1 MTAEE
6 SGAAEGSAQ
15 ILDRGYR
22 KFEGTRL
29 GVWGAVRS
37 TAWHTTRSVL
47 GLGRKARHKIAP
59 ALVIVVAMLPAVVF
73 VGAAVLLGG
82 DEFIN
87 DFLIGIV
94 PAYSELARQS
104 IAAMVLFTGLV
115 APEALVRDRRDG
127 MLSLYL
133 STPLTR
139 RTYIGAKVLSVSGLM
154 ALIVLVPTLV
164 YLVGMTFASLGP
176 DGVSDWLIVLV
187 RVLVSGTLAS
197 IIYALISMAA
207 ASLTDRRAFASLAV
221 VLVMLGSLIVVQI
234 LVDAA
239 DQTVQWRMLDAVNI
253 PMELIA
259 RIFGDAGQYP
269 EIPSERVYAANAGWA
284 GASVALLWARY
295 RKAGA

>member
-1 MTAEE
+1 MTTD
-6 SGAAEGSAQ
+6 GHAQ

-22 KFEGTRL
+22 RFEGRRK

-59 ALVIVVAMLPAVVF
+59 TLVIIVAMLPAIVF

-82 DEFIN
+82 DEFVN
-87 DFLIGIV
+87 EFLVGIV
-94 PAYSELARQS
+94 PEYSELARQS

-139 RTYIGAKVLSVSGLM
+139 PTYMGAKVLSVSGLM

-164 YLVGMTFASLGP
+164 YLFGMTFASLGP
-176 DGVSDWLIVLV
+176 DGVGDWLVVLL
-187 RVLVSGTLAS
+187 RILVSGILAS
-197 IIYALISMAA
+197 IIYALVSLGA

-221 VLVMLGSLIVVQI
+221 VVTMLGSLIVVQI
-234 LVDAA
+234 LVEAA
-239 DQTVQWRMLDAVNI
+239 DQSIQWRMLDPVNM

-269 EIPSERVYAANAGWA
+269 DIPAERVYAANAGWA
-284 GASVALLWARY
+284 GAAAGILWARY

>member
-1 MTAEE
+1 MTADD
-6 SGAAEGSAQ
+6 GMAT
-15 ILDRGYR
+15 IHDRGYR
-22 KFEGTRL
+22 RFEGTRL

-47 GLGRKARHKIAP
+47 GLGRKARHKVAP
-59 ALVIVVAMLPAVVF
+59 TLVIIVAMLPAVVF

-87 DFLIGIV
+87 DFLVGII

-104 IAAMVLFTGLV
+104 IAAMVLFTGFV

-139 RTYIGAKVLSVSGLM
+139 RTYLGAKVLSVSGLM

-164 YLVGMTFASLGP
+164 YLLGMTFASLGP
-176 DGVSDWLIVLV
+176 EGVGDWLLVLV
-187 RVLVSGTLAS
+187 RVVVSGTLAS

-221 VLVMLGSLIVVQI
+221 VLTMLGTLIVVQI
-234 LVDAA
+234 LVDSA
-239 DQTVQWRMLDAVNI
+239 DRSVQWRMLDPVNM

-259 RIFGDAGQYP
+259 RIFGDAGEYP
-269 EIPSERVYAANAGWA
+269 AIRAERIYAANAAWA
-284 GASVALLWARY
+284 GGSIALLWARY

>member
-1 MTAEE
+1 MTTD
-6 SGAAEGSAQ
+6 GSAQ

-22 KFEGTRL
+22 KFDGRRK

-59 ALVIVVAMLPAVVF
+59 ALVVIVAMLPAVVF

-87 DFLIGIV
+87 DFLVGII

-139 RTYIGAKVLSVSGLM
+139 QTYLGAKALSVSGLM
-154 ALIVLVPTLV
+154 ALIVLVPTIV
-164 YLVGMTFASLGP
+164 YFLGMTFASLGP
-176 DGVSDWLIVLV
+176 DGAGDWVVALI
-187 RVLVSGTLAS
+187 RILVSGTLAS
-197 IIYALISMAA
+197 IVYALISLGA

-221 VLVMLGSLIVVQI
+221 VLTMLGSLIVVQI

-239 DQTVQWRMLDAVNI
+239 DQSTQWRLLDPVNM
-253 PMELIA
+253 PMEMIA
-259 RIFGDAGQYP
+259 RIFGDPGQYS
-269 EIPSERVYAANAGWA
+269 EIATERVYAANLGWA
-284 GASVALLWARY
+284 AAASATLWARY
-295 RKAGA
+295 RRAGA

>member
-1 MTAEE
+1 MTTD
-6 SGAAEGSAQ
+6 GSAQ

-22 KFEGTRL
+22 KFDGRRK

-59 ALVIVVAMLPAVVF
+59 ALVVIVAMLPAVVF

-87 DFLIGIV
+87 DFLVGII

-139 RTYIGAKVLSVSGLM
+139 QTYLGAKVLSVSGLM
-154 ALIVLVPTLV
+154 ALIVLVPTIV
-164 YLVGMTFASLGP
+164 YLLGMTFASLGP
-176 DGVSDWLIVLV
+176 DGVGDWILTMLRI
-187 RVLVSGTLAS
+187 LVSGTLAS
-197 IIYALISMAA
+197 IVYALISRGA

-221 VLVMLGSLIVVQI
+221 VLTMLGSLIVVQI
-234 LVDAA
+234 LVDVA
-239 DQTVQWRMLDAVNI
+239 DQSTQWRLLDPVNM
-253 PMELIA
+253 PMEMIA
-259 RIFGDAGQYP
+259 RIFGDPGQYP
-269 EIPSERVYAANAGWA
+269 EIATERVYAANLGWVA
-284 GASVALLWARY
+284 AASATLWARY
-295 RKAGA
+295 RRAGA

>member
-1 MTAEE
+1 MTTD
-6 SGAAEGSAQ
+6 GSAQ

-22 KFEGTRL
+22 KFDGRRK

-37 TAWHTTRSVL
+37 TAWHTSRSVL

-59 ALVIVVAMLPAVVF
+59 TLVVIVAMLPAVVF

-82 DEFIN
+82 DEFI
-87 DFLIGIV
+87 DEFLVGIV

-104 IAAMVLFTGLV
+104 IAAMILFTGLV

-139 RTYIGAKVLSVSGLM
+139 QTYLAAKVLAVSGLM
-154 ALIVLVPTLV
+154 ALIVLVPTIV
-164 YLVGMTFASLGP
+164 YLLGMTFASLGP
-176 DGVSDWLIVLV
+176 DGVGNWILVLV
-187 RVLVSGTLAS
+187 RILVSGILAS
-197 IIYALISMAA
+197 IIYALISLGA

-221 VLVMLGSLIVVQI
+221 VVTMLGSLIVVQI
-234 LVDAA
+234 LVEGA
-239 DQTVQWRMLDAVNI
+239 DMSTQWRLLDPVNM
-253 PMELIA
+253 PMEMIA
-259 RIFGDAGQYP
+259 RIFGDPGQYP
-269 EIPSERVYAANAGWA
+269 ELATERVHAANLGWA
-284 GASVALLWARY
+284 GAACGVLWARY

>member
-1 MTAEE
+1 MT
-6 SGAAEGSAQ
+6 SEGGAQ

-22 KFEGTRL
+22 KFDGRRK

-59 ALVIVVAMLPAVVF
+59 AIVIIVAMLPAIVF
-73 VGAAVLLGG
+73 IGAAVLLGG
-82 DEFIN
+82 DEFV
-87 DFLIGIV
+87 DEFLVGIV
-94 PAYSELARQS
+94 PEYSELARQS

-139 RTYIGAKVLSVSGLM
+139 QTYLGAKALSVSGLM
-154 ALIVLVPTLV
+154 ALIVLVPTVV
-164 YLVGMTFASLGP
+164 YLFGMTFASLGP
-176 DGVSDWLIVLV
+176 DGVGDWIVVLV
-187 RVLVSGTLAS
+187 RILVSGTLAS
-197 IIYALISMAA
+197 IVYALISMGA

-221 VLVMLGSLIVVQI
+221 VLTMLGSLIVVQI
-234 LVDAA
+234 LVEAA
-239 DQTVQWRMLDAVNI
+239 DQSIQWRLLDPVNM
-253 PMELIA
+253 PMEMIA

-269 EIPSERVYAANAGWA
+269 AIASERVYAANVGWA
-284 GASVALLWARY
+284 GVSSAILWARY
-295 RKAGA
+295 RRAGA